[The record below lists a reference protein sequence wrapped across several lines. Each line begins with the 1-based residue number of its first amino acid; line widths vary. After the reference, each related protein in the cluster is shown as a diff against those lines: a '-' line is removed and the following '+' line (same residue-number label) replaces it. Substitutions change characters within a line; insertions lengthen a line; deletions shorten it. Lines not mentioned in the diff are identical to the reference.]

1 MNEQPFEDRLQMIPW
16 DWKGSSVDVQ
26 ESAETAVRIGE
37 QLGLT
42 VDSALVVGLTE
53 LILKRQERMEDR
65 RRMEEA
71 EP

>member
-1 MNEQPFEDRLQMIPW
+1 MKEQPFEDRLRMIPW

-42 VDSALVVGLTE
+42 VDSTLVVGLTE
-53 LILKRQERMEDR
+53 LILRRQERMEDR
-65 RRMEEA
+65 RRMEES